1 MSESF
6 FGPDIELGTPE
17 LQLPEELR
25 EPVRAHL
32 EKLRDYYAAANWARR
47 SGFGARP
54 AVVVVDLALNWT
66 RQGTQMGSNVEP
78 VVEGTR
84 RVLESARL
92 AGIPIFFSTSEF
104 DPDEFP
110 GMKTRKIESDLKP
123 GDAGLM
129 QIDPRLE
136 RRPDEKIFTKR
147 WASCFAG
154 TPLRNMLTA
163 LQVDTVIVTGVSTSH
178 CVYATCRDASS
189 SFRVIIPREA
199 VGERCQIMHWTF
211 LLDLDI
217 NVGDVMPVD
226 EVLEHLEVSTIA
238 DLSG

>member
-1 MSESF
+1 MSESL
-6 FGPDIELGTPE
+6 FGPDIDMGTPE
-17 LQLPEELR
+17 LQLPDELR
-25 EPVRAHL
+25 APVRAHL
-32 EKLRDYYAAANWARR
+32 EKLRAYYMAANWARR
-47 SGFGARP
+47 SGFGVRP

-66 RQGTQMGSNVEP
+66 RPGTQMGSNVEP

-84 RVLESARL
+84 SILTAARSA
-92 AGIPIFFSTSEF
+92 AVPILFSTSEF
-104 DPDEFP
+104 DPDELT
-110 GMKTRKIESDLKP
+110 GMADRKVQTNHKAE
-123 GDAGLM
+123 DAGLM
-129 QIDPRLE
+129 EIDPRLE

-154 TPLRNMLTA
+154 TALRNMLTA
-163 LQVDTVIVTGVSTSH
+163 LKVDTVIVTGVSTSH

-189 SFRVIIPREA
+189 SFRVVIPREA

-226 EVLEHLEVSTIA
+226 EVL
-238 DLSG
+238 DYFGQLSVG